1 MRGPD
6 RFKQMR
12 EFEKRIR
19 PLTERSWAVEDL
31 TYEDK
36 EGEPFRVYLRA
47 RLDASDDED
56 RL

>member
-1 MRGPD
+1 M
-6 RFKQMR
+6 KQMR

-19 PLTERSWAVEDL
+19 PLTEKSWSVEEL

-47 RLDASDDED
+47 RLNGDSE
-56 RL
+56 LEGKL